1 MTLRFEGTMA
11 LLLLSVGCGGP
22 GEVPARQEAAL
33 APELP
38 EGAQAISLLGEPL
51 HPPELTD
58 GVRAEREANYQ
69 AAMAEL
75 AQRPDDADA
84 LIWAGRRAAYLGR
97 YDEAI
102 EIYGRGIE
110 LHPADARFYRHR
122 GHRWISIR
130 QFDRAIADLG
140 RATELIE
147 GTEDTIEPDGLPNA
161 LGIPTSTLHFN
172 VWYHLALA
180 HYLKGEF
187 EQALAAYNACM
198 DASRHPDSVVATA
211 YWLHN
216 TLLRLEMEERANEV
230 LGMIEEQMEIV
241 ESTSYLDVLLL
252 HKGLRTADDLR
263 STEAG
268 SLASVTAAYGIG
280 LWHLSRGRRDQAVD
294 IWGQILTRESQWPAF
309 GFIAAEAEVARNP

>member
-1 MTLRFEGTMA
+1 MA
-11 LLLLSVGCGGP
+11 
-22 GEVPARQEAAL
+22 A
-33 APELP
+33 ELP

-51 HPPELTD
+51 YPPELTD
-58 GVRAEREANYQ
+58 EVRSEREANYQ
-69 AAMAEL
+69 TAMAAL
-75 AQRPDDADA
+75 AQNPDDADA

-130 QFDRAIADLG
+130 EFDRAIADLG

-172 VWYHLALA
+172 IWYHLALA

-187 EQALAAYNACM
+187 EQALLAYNACM
-198 DASRHPDSVVATA
+198 DASKHPDSVVATA

-216 TLLRLEMEERANEV
+216 TLLRLEMEEQASEV
-230 LGMIEEQMEIV
+230 LGMIVEQMEIV

-252 HKGLRTADDLR
+252 HKGLRTAEDLR
-263 STEAG
+263 GAEAG
-268 SLASVTAAYGIG
+268 SLASVTTAYGIG
-280 LWHLSRGRRDQAVD
+280 LWHFSRGRRAQAVE
-294 IWGQILTRESQWPAF
+294 IWEQILTRESQWSAF